1 MAYKCDIQQRQQC
14 LYNEEGLM
22 PIRRERQGGRAVGL
36 VIAVALMLSGC
47 DYWPPALQTQI
58 EQLRSELQTVTM
70 EKVQLQTQMASL
82 TRAKDDL
89 QAQVEDLA
97 RTNRDKSTMIAS
109 LQSSVGS
116 LQERLAKSSKPATA
130 KAVSTKASAV
140 KPAAKPAVKTAQKAP
155 VKKKTLT
162 KSTAGH

>member
-1 MAYKCDIQQRQQC
+1 
-14 LYNEEGLM
+14 M
-22 PIRRERQGGRAVGL
+22 PIRRERQQGRAVGL
-36 VIAVALMLSGC
+36 VIVMAAMLAGC

-70 EKVQLQTQMASL
+70 EKAQLQTQLASL
-82 TRAKDDL
+82 GKAKDDL
-89 QAQVEDLA
+89 QMQVDDLV

-109 LQSSVGS
+109 LQSSVS
-116 LQERLAKSSKPATA
+116 TLQERLTKASKPATA
-130 KAVSTKASAV
+130 KIASTKPTTD

-162 KSTAGH
+162 KSSAAH